1 MDSLFSSPSDNLH
14 TTTINFCRTVRPNR
28 EKMLKYF
35 GYKINLKRV
44 TKTNVRC
51 NLTAIVW
58 KDTQNVD
65 ILMDMHSAPL
75 EGNICNEHSKAVTLD
90 I

>member
-1 MDSLFSSPSDNLH
+1 
-14 TTTINFCRTVRPNR
+14 
-28 EKMLKYF
+28 
-35 GYKINLKRV
+35 V
-44 TKTNVRC
+44 TKTKVRS

-65 ILMDMHSAPL
+65 ILMDMHSPPL
-75 EGNICNEHSKAVTLD
+75 EGNFCEHSKDATLA